1 MEIFYIILVVVLFA
15 LAISDLVVGVANDAV
30 NFLTSA
36 VGSKAAPK
44 CLIFSLSDRELDR
57 DSTVFRVSGVTAV
70 TGGLFLNCKR
80 LKRSV

>member
-15 LAISDLVVGVANDAV
+15 LAISDLVVGVAYDAV

-36 VGSKAAPK
+36 VVSKAAPK
-44 CLIFSLSDRELDR
+44 CSIFSLSDRELDR
-57 DSTVFRVSGVTAV
+57 DSAVFRVSGVTAV

>member
-15 LAISDLVVGVANDAV
+15 LAISDLVVRVANDAV

-44 CLIFSLSDRELDR
+44 CSIFSLPYWKLDR

>member
-1 MEIFYIILVVVLFA
+1 MENFYIILVVVLFA
-15 LAISDLVVGVANDAV
+15 LAISDSVAGVAYDAV

-36 VGSKAAPK
+36 VVSKAAHK
-44 CLIFSLSDRELDR
+44 CSIFSLSDRELDR